1 MTKTNNPTLNKPASI
16 ETTEKYTEA
25 QTKELLQ
32 TWGNFCSNN
41 PHWQDSEREKA
52 DTFISE
58 LAAKYQKSVRSII
71 GKLTRHSVYVAKAKT
86 EKKNAH
92 SQNKAELAQAIG
104 KVLRLSEPE
113 VNSLIVAGKTA
124 LSKIFAALANS
135 KPIEVLT
142 PEQIEQHKDAV
153 SLLLNEITLES
164 DSVQDLQNI
173 AVTTLEDITQAIE
186 DLRKDFDAE
195 INAHTSENQST
206 N

>member
-1 MTKTNNPTLNKPASI
+1 MTNTKPTLNKPAST

-32 TWGNFCSNN
+32 TWENFCSNN

-71 GKLTRHSVYVAKAKT
+71 GKLTRHNVYVAKAKA
-86 EKKNAH
+86 EKKGAQ

-113 VNSLIVAGKTA
+113 VNSLVVAGKTA
-124 LSKIFAALANS
+124 LSKIFTALANS

-142 PEQIEQHKDAV
+142 PQQLQQHKDAV
-153 SLLLNEITLES
+153 DLLLNEITLES
-164 DSVQDLQNI
+164 DSVQDLQN
-173 AVTTLEDITQAIE
+173 VSVNTLEDITQAIE
-186 DLRKDFDAE
+186 DLRKDLESNVD
-195 INAHTSENQST
+195 NALTSENQF